1 MASWRDMSTP
11 LDPAPAAAPPPA
23 PAAAAPSSGGG
34 GWRDQSTPLAP
45 PAPAPAA
52 AAPAPPAAA
61 ASGDIAQPDD
71 SLGNMGW
78 FDPRAG
84 NSTTKDFLLAHL
96 NELGK
101 GLGQMGSTAAD
112 YGRVAANTFGIGDS
126 FLASQKAVYNDLT
139 GNARNPGQPDPNDI
153 VSNLAAAHAATA
165 DASSRLGTAGT
176 IAANMTGGGPLGE
189 VAGAV
194 KGAIAPTVGRFAGPL
209 AGAITGG
216 GATAAGEVGRNESLS
231 PLDIAIGTA
240 TGGVGG
246 APAGKGGALSTPI
259 SADDLKAAAQQIY
272 KPLDNILFN
281 TKSEVAPELDAF
293 RTSIGSTTDL
303 TGRRLQQASG
313 TNAILGDLEG
323 SAQLTARNIQE
334 AQRSLDKI
342 ANSPSSSVQDQEFA
356 PKLKAALQNVMDN
369 GLPISGVPAGAQ
381 ASGYAGLVQ
390 RAGDKI
396 FGRYKDV
403 STLDTMVDKSQ
414 VTGGPDVGNQS
425 RSYLT
430 SKQGQSYAP
439 PGSPA
444 YGAFN
449 NLAGTAAQ
457 DSTIPWWVKHFVIA
471 PAVGTMAN
479 EGISAATGQHE
490 TPMEHIGA
498 DVGVGTALALSS
510 MGYSG
515 LTGMR
520 ARAAQQR
527 ALDAARSTLSSGNYQ
542 GPIAPDQPF
551 RDAVRRLIFS
561 QGAAGQIPG
570 Q

>member
-1 MASWRDMSTP
+1 MGAFDNFN
-11 LDPAPAAAPPPA
+11 PPA
-23 PAAAAPSSGGG
+23 SSKGGAFSNF
-34 GWRDQSTPLAP
+34 QP
-45 PAPAPAA
+45 
-52 AAPAPPAAA
+52 PPAAA
-61 ASGDIAQPDD
+61 SSDIAQPDD

-78 FDPRAG
+78 FDPRAAD
-84 NSTTKDFLLAHL
+84 STTKDFLLAHL

-126 FLASQKAVYNDLT
+126 LLASQKAVYNDLT

-153 VSNLAAAHAATA
+153 VSNLAAAKADTAA
-165 DASSRLGTAGT
+165 ASGRLGTAGT

-189 VAGAV
+189 VASAV
-194 KGAIAPTVGRFAGPL
+194 KGAIPFAGRFAGPL

-216 GATAAGEVGRNESLS
+216 GATAAGEVGRGDAVS
-231 PLDIAIGTA
+231 PWDIGIGTV

-246 APAGKGGALSTPI
+246 APAGKGGALAPPI

-281 TKSEVAPELDAF
+281 TKSEVKPELDAF

-313 TNAILGDLEG
+313 TNAILGDLG
-323 SAQLTARNIQE
+323 DSAQLTARNIQE

-381 ASGYAGLVQ
+381 ATGYAGLVQ

-396 FGRYKDV
+396 FGRYKDT
-403 STLDTMVDKSQ
+403 STLDTMVDKASVNQ
-414 VTGGPDVGNQS
+414 GPDIGNQS
-425 RSYLT
+425 SSYLT
-430 SKQGQSYAP
+430 SKQGQAYAP
-439 PGSPA
+439 PGSVA
-444 YGAFN
+444 RDAFN
-449 NLAGTAAQ
+449 NLADTAAKE
-457 DSTIPWWVKHFVIA
+457 SSMPWWVKHFVIA
-471 PAVGTMAN
+471 PTVGAGIN
-479 EGISAATGQHE
+479 EGVQAFSGEHE
-490 TPMEHIGA
+490 SPLEHVGA
-498 DVGVGTALALSS
+498 DLGIGGALALSS

-515 LTGMR
+515 LSGMR

-527 ALDAARSTLSSGNYQ
+527 AIDAARSSLSTGNFQ
-542 GPIAPDQPF
+542 APIAPDQPF